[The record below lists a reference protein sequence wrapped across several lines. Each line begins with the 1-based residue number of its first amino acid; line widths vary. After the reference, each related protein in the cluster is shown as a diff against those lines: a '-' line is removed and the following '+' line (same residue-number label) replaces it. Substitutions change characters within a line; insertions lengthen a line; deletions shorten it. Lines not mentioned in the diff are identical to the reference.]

1 LTIKIKS
8 KGFFQ
13 KSGGS
18 TKVAVIF
25 KSGRLIDRSLFLP
38 VFEFA
43 REFLF
48 WFFYF
53 FVAKYVEVDY
63 RIFLGRL

>member
-1 LTIKIKS
+1 MTIKIKS
-8 KGFFQ
+8 EGFFQ

-18 TKVAVIF
+18 TKVVVIF

-63 RIFLGRL
+63 RIFLGGS